1 MTSILYDDAVIII
14 SQELQLQLVRDARDV
29 IDDLIDPAPEVVE
42 WDESGREI
50 HPYVADEMLE
60 VALDNAFD
68 RAKRWETLEDPGIFF
83 YFVAAEVAIKLIEY
97 RDNILLLGEPSS
109 HQMTLLR
116 NRGGLAGWGFMQT
129 CALLLSSKLI
139 AREYQVELKLKRDQ
153 PAQLERFKAY
163 LDRVA
168 NKQTTHARDLAL
180 ILQDL
185 ARPDEDG
192 TRADDGSPTPAN
204 AASPDL
210 GEETTDGQG
219 APDAS
224 GPEAAGS
231 APHAGDDEAAQRTPV
246 GNGSANGPA
255 GSHETTEAGHS
266 WAFKGLLAVSAVV
279 VVLVLVAAA
288 GGRGWLWDRSDWQ
301 PVPPSAGPQQP
312 PFPRDAL
319 AEVGMPLKPNVLL
332 RLTGLSDG
340 SQRWTSQSVSGS
352 APALP
357 VPLDITPIA
366 GDDDQHKVIKV
377 SLDLQLRDLRDAAD
391 PGLLIS
397 ASGDYPLS
405 IKDGGD
411 YATTLITPK
420 QQIPQRVH
428 PLTAKGDDTP
438 LSLDG
443 NGVWTFQ
450 FYVDLGD
457 PALYQCG
464 YHVRSINVFAELDP
478 KYPNSKSPNSKIVDT
493 LPIALLRKCGPGPH

>member
-1 MTSILYDDAVIII
+1 MTSILYDDAVIIT
-14 SQELQLQLVRDARDV
+14 QELQLQLVRDARDV
-29 IDDLIDPAPEVVE
+29 IDQLIDPAEVLE
-42 WDESGREI
+42 CDELEREI
-50 HPYVADEMLE
+50 HPFVAGEMVQIALE
-60 VALDNAFD
+60 DACNV
-68 RAKRWETLEDPGIFF
+68 AKRWETPQDQGSFF
-83 YFVAAEVAIKLIEY
+83 YFVAAEVAIKLVEY
-97 RDNILLLGEPSS
+97 RDNILVLGEPPS
-109 HQMTLLR
+109 HQMTQLR
-116 NRGGLAGWGFMQT
+116 GSGQLPGWGFIDA
-129 CALLLSSKLI
+129 CALLLSSMLI
-139 AREYQVELKLKRDQ
+139 KQQYKKALNVRR

-168 NKQTTHARDLAL
+168 NKQTTHTRDLAL

-192 TRADDGSPTPAN
+192 TSADDESPTPAN
-204 AASPDL
+204 AAAPDL
-210 GEETTDGQG
+210 GEETADGQS

-224 GPEAAGS
+224 GPQAAGS
-231 APHAGDDEAAQRTPV
+231 ALPGRDDEAAQRTPV
-246 GNGSANGPA
+246 GNGSANEPG
-255 GSHETTEAGHS
+255 GHETTKDGHS
-266 WAFKGLLAVSAVV
+266 WAFNGLLAASAVV
-279 VVLVLVAAA
+279 LVLVLVAAA

-301 PVPPSAGPQQP
+301 PVPPSPGSQQP

-357 VPLDITPIA
+357 VPLDITPVS
-366 GDDDQHKVIKV
+366 GDEDQHKVIKV
-377 SLDLQLRDLRDAAD
+377 SLDLQLRDPVGAAD

-457 PALYQCG
+457 PDLYQCG

-478 KYPNSKSPNSKIVDT
+478 KFPNAKSPNSKIVDT
-493 LPIALLRKCGPGPH
+493 LPIALLRKC